1 MPGSIRT
8 RPSHCSCGRLQPSAK
23 PVALRSVA
31 VWLRLLA
38 WRMRTPPVDEAAP
51 ALNEHRMML
60 SDNLGTRV
68 ANGVQKQII
77 GYPNLAGWI
86 EFNHGLGSSDGISL
100 S

>member
-1 MPGSIRT
+1 
-8 RPSHCSCGRLQPSAK
+8 
-23 PVALRSVA
+23 
-31 VWLRLLA
+31 
-38 WRMRTPPVDEAAP
+38 
-51 ALNEHRMML
+51 MML